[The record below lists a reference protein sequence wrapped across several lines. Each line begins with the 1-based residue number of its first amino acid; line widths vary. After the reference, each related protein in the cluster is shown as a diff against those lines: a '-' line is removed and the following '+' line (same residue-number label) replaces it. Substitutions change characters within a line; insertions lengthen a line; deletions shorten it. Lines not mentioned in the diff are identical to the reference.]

1 MTLTGNQK
9 LFTMKKVQYEIKI
22 RKRCMKNIEK
32 LSQYDK
38 DTLSRLI
45 MDQKESG
52 PVQPK
57 YKNYS
62 KLGKGRYHCHLS
74 YHWVVCWECIDG
86 EYVVEV
92 YYVGSRESAP
102 Y

>member
-1 MTLTGNQK
+1 
-9 LFTMKKVQYEIKI
+9 MKKVQYEVKI

-45 MDQKESG
+45 MDLKESG

-74 YHWVVCWECIDG
+74 YHWVVC
-86 EYVVEV
+86 
-92 YYVGSRESAP
+92 
-102 Y
+102 